1 MRRHNWDNFLS
12 LEWKK
17 RKNKKQ
23 KKKKQKKNQDVIIIN
38 GNINMHNLDI
48 GTSIKIISY
57 LAKIRNLSKWIAE
70 ERSR

>member
-23 KKKKQKKNQDVIIIN
+23 KKKQKKNQDVIIIN

-48 GTSIKIISY
+48 GTSIKITSL
-57 LAKIRNLSKWIAE
+57 LAKIKETSVNE
-70 ERSR
+70 